1 MSDLAEQTKALFKK
15 PQVLLLC
22 GLPGTGKTTLTAE
35 FLKTWKV
42 KNQISSPAF
51 SITNSYQLMGDL
63 YDSDQHL
70 QNKKERSKSIIHHV
84 DLYRLK
90 DDEDLESTGFWDV
103 FSNKEDLVIIE
114 WADRLNQKSLPPNWH
129 YIQVKISFVPNQSDR
144 RFITVKCL

>member
-1 MSDLAEQTKALFKK
+1 
-15 PQVLLLC
+15 
-22 GLPGTGKTTLTAE
+22 
-35 FLKTWKV
+35 
-42 KNQISSPAF
+42 
-51 SITNSYQLMGDL
+51 MGDL